1 MSTTSRNHAHA
12 MAIALVIG
20 LVAPGAAAQA
30 VDGGPTPEGKAAAQA
45 SQAPT
50 EQPGA
55 ESAPGAESTPG
66 SENAPAESAGQ
77 EGAGGASPD
86 RAAGAATIAR
96 WLRSIGGRICMG
108 PILDADVGQAVGRAV
123 EVGVVDLPDV
133 AGEDDL
139 GALADA
145 GDDGLDL
152 VGREVL
158 GLVDDHELV
167 GDGSAADVGQRL
179 EHELPSAISLLD
191 ALLGVLLSAC
201 CMPAPRW
208 LSR

>member
-108 PILDADVGQAVGRAV
+108 PILDADTRVSRPDPRNRAQGWRVSVPSFALSRVSAPPRRAAPDRPSQAEGSEGEAGQAV
-123 EVGVVDLPDV
+123 
-133 AGEDDL
+133 AGATE
-139 GALADA
+139 
-145 GDDGLDL
+145 
-152 VGREVL
+152 
-158 GLVDDHELV
+158 
-167 GDGSAADVGQRL
+167 
-179 EHELPSAISLLD
+179 
-191 ALLGVLLSAC
+191 
-201 CMPAPRW
+201 
-208 LSR
+208 